1 MFGFHSLVAIR
12 CIPFRSRDT
21 PTAKGQKRARFAV
34 YSGSQTRSDHR
45 EKMNQGD
52 IASTQLLEA
61 LPSHKNPWLPRAPA
75 EILRHAAKHR
85 KWNATERNENGKSTA
100 LNETERNWKRF
111 FLSLLYT
118 PLNHKLYSVIVL
130 NNNLPTKFPIC
141 SLLEFKCYFL
151 GACPP
156 NEGEMQ
162 LANQVLKNH
171 FSNMKRDTE
180 KETRV
185 YTPSLSLFRAH
196 QSVKTWFFKSL
207 SNSQCVF

>member
-1 MFGFHSLVAIR
+1 MSKCASLLPYCTVVRSEKVGVAQACLASRVETDKRSTGVYRFRFAVSPSVERQTTFFSRDKKVYNLVLFTVYSRSVPLPFGFHSLVAIR

-75 EILRHAAKHR
+75 ENLRHAAKHR

-111 FLSLLYT
+111 FLIST
-118 PLNHKLYSVIVL
+118 VHS
-130 NNNLPTKFPIC
+130 
-141 SLLEFKCYFL
+141 S
-151 GACPP
+151 
-156 NEGEMQ
+156 
-162 LANQVLKNH
+162 
-171 FSNMKRDTE
+171 
-180 KETRV
+180 
-185 YTPSLSLFRAH
+185 
-196 QSVKTWFFKSL
+196 KSQTI
-207 SNSQCVF
+207 QCNCTS